1 MNEQSPDQLRQ
12 CGYPLP
18 GGSRIETDPI
28 HHDYQVLQALRRV
41 NHLIITEQDPCR
53 LISRVCQAL
62 TGTLE
67 YFNAWAILL
76 DGSGTLRHTAF
87 SGIGAAFEKM
97 EEQLRRGEFPDCVR
111 EVMGGRH
118 HLIVEDPSADCRQCP
133 LSSCYSGR
141 SGFSGVLAC
150 DDIVYGVLS
159 VSVPKSFSRI
169 SREQEYF
176 FELVRDIGYALH
188 KIDEAGKLRL
198 ANDLLER
205 SQAAAFIW
213 KKRDAWPVEY
223 VSGNTL
229 ELFGYPASDFRSG
242 RVSFASLVH
251 PEDLVLILKRA
262 EKAFLDRSVT
272 TVQHDDYRVMHA
284 DGGIRWIK
292 DMTTIRRDW
301 QGDYVKC
308 ESILLDITGNKMV
321 EAELRKSREQFML
334 AVNGSNDGIWDW
346 SLRDGTL
353 YLSPQWKR
361 MLGYSDDELPNEF
374 SSFSDNI
381 HPDDR
386 ASVTEYVARYLKG
399 GIRQYRQEFRVKH
412 KDGGCRWILARGEA
426 VRDEHGIPFRM
437 AGSHT
442 DITERKASEEMLRAR
457 TLEFEHIFNNSHIGI
472 MLLRGGRVCVR
483 GNRRLA
489 GILGY
494 DSPDELAG
502 IGMARLHLSMERF
515 EEFGQ
520 VHYEKLTEGEQFQVE
535 YQLRRKDG
543 SPVWCSLSGKALDPQ
558 DLDKGVIWVIDDL
571 EKRKREEQLLRDA
584 NTMLEEATR
593 NAEKASRAKSEFLAN
608 MSHELRTPLNGVIG
622 MTGLLL
628 DSGLT
633 GEQKQLAE
641 TVDSS
646 AMSLLQLIDD
656 ILDICKIEAK
666 KLVLEIVDF
675 DLADLVDE
683 VAGGVACNAQQ
694 KGIGF
699 AYSFGADVPLLMRG
713 DPARL
718 RQVLNNLAGNA
729 VKFTERGEVVIRV
742 ELESCDAGTLRLLFS
757 VMDTGIGISADKQ
770 RIIFDQFT
778 QADSSTTRKYGGT
791 GLGLSIVRQ
800 LVALMG
806 GEIGLNSI
814 EGSGSTFWFT
824 AEFQMQQ
831 DQPV

>member
-12 CGYPLP
+12 CGYPSP

-67 YFNAWAILL
+67 YFNAWAILF
-76 DGSGTLRHTAF
+76 DGCGNLRHTAF
-87 SGIGAAFEKM
+87 SGIGAVSEVIEKR
-97 EEQLRRGEFPDCVR
+97 LKRGELPDCVR
-111 EVMGGRH
+111 KVMGGRH
-118 HLIVEDPSADCRQCP
+118 YLIVEDPSTNCLKCP
-133 LSSCYSGR
+133 LSSSYSGR
-141 SGFSGVLAC
+141 SGFSGALAFG
-150 DDIVYGVLS
+150 DVFYGVLS
-159 VSVPKSFSRI
+159 VSVPKSFSRVPL
-169 SREQEYF
+169 ELEYF
-176 FELVRDIGYALH
+176 SELVRDIGYALH
-188 KIDEAGKLRL
+188 KIDESGKLRV

-213 KKRDAWPVEY
+213 KKLDAWPVEY

-251 PEDLVLILKRA
+251 PEDFGAVQQKVSEAVVNRA
-262 EKAFLDRSVT
+262 IT
-272 TVQHDDYRVMHA
+272 TVQHDDYRVIHA

-292 DMTTIRRDW
+292 DVTTIRRDS

-399 GIRQYRQEFRVKH
+399 GIRQYRQEFRMKH

-437 AGSHT
+437 SGSHT

-515 EEFGQ
+515 EEFGK

-675 DLADLVDE
+675 DLADLVNE

-699 AYSFGADVPLLMRG
+699 ACSFGADVPLLLRG